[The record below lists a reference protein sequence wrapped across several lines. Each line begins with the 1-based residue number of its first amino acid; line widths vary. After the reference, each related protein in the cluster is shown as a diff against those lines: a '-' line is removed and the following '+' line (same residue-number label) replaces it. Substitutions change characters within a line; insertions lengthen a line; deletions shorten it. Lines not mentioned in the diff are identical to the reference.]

1 MANGKPTVAWFVKKP
16 IGPIKWCKLCSR
28 KHATRDECGFRKV
41 TRTAKSGEK
50 VERYALPTKPEKPT
64 KKSKARKS

>member
-16 IGPIKWCKLCSR
+16 TGPVKWCKHCSR
-28 KHATRDECGFRKV
+28 KHATRTDCGFRKV
-41 TRTAKSGEK
+41 TRTVTGGK
-50 VERYALPTKPEKPT
+50 VDRWALPEANEKST